1 MVEWDMGR
9 ALCISIILLLITI
22 LITSYLALCTD
33 NIDILRDEFM
43 NVYRDVVSLARRGI
57 DVSKLVHELSKV
69 LDLINRGDSESLT
82 KARSMLI
89 DISNQVEMIK
99 SRASNVIL
107 INNIIKYSTVA
118 SIISIPIL
126 FYFLFPRIY
135 IALWFRIRRRWIIE
149 S

>member
-1 MVEWDMGR
+1 MGR

-33 NIDILRDEFM
+33 NINILRDEFM

-107 INNIIKYSTVA
+107 INNIIKYGTVA

>member
-1 MVEWDMGR
+1 MER